1 MASEFII
8 PEKPVEWDQTAKK
21 ARVHDQSLYD
31 IQPNA
36 TKLPSA
42 SNMDR
47 QVHPTFRSYATRKDA
62 NNLKPEM
69 LGILKEHLDAVKK
82 HLEDRKDYKDYL
94 DDVQDVRNGRR
105 PLGTLPNLGLFGLA
119 RHFQQQITNKDI
131 FESSVKYVI
140 SPIATRSRAAAA
152 ARQDH
157 SEEKSGHSGLDLRGS
172 GALRSSTPSVATSRS
187 SSEGHPPYGESPLAS
202 RGRATHDPEMASS
215 QDSQGQGSPEG
226 SDPEHSR
233 SPANT
238 TSALSDW
245 SAVSAT
251 AANILYVPTA
261 DETIVNTFLIL
272 LLNALG
278 FGYTSVTAEWVLERL
293 MLKHTFGAS
302 ELEAR
307 TDGCLRTKT
316 EQVTAIVEVKP
327 HIRSKNRVAIT
338 MQETTQALLW
348 IATEGFPL
356 PSERRLV
363 LLSQD
368 RHEVY
373 ITIPDYD
380 ADYLTY
386 LKGEADADTPRSYLN
401 MKFYGPWD
409 IYDGK
414 SLNNLCRLLL
424 AFTLSTYSRNVL
436 IKPPTTWEW
445 RKSDARRKAS
455 GAPAESYSSKNL
467 FEGKSEEDSI
477 DFRFWLPSATSFT
490 TKMLAHKNETHMA
503 TILFASSPVP
513 RIMTIGTEP
522 CNLASEKGHLTSE
535 SARKAQS
542 QPPEI
547 LEPHHQTA
555 FPPVANTRSATAY
568 PGPIV
573 HEGGEKDEKERG
585 L

>member
-1 MASEFII
+1 MTLSLESASLMALVRIFISALPVPPRIRRFILFVTPSQFHISFTATPNSSPIDKPGLPFYSTLVVSAHDPLELCQLDAAAMASEFII
-8 PEKPVEWDQTAKK
+8 PEKPAEWDQTAGK

-47 QVHPTFRSYATRKDA
+47 DIYLTFRSYVTRKDA

-69 LGILKEHLDAVKK
+69 LGILKEHLDAVKN

-105 PLGTLPNLGLFGLA
+105 PLGTLPNLGVFGLA

-131 FESSVKYVI
+131 FESSVKHVI
-140 SPIATRSRAAAA
+140 SPIVTRSRAAAA

-157 SEEKSGHSGLDLRGS
+157 SEERSGRSCFDLRGS
-172 GALRSSTPSVATSRS
+172 GALRSSTPSVTTSRS
-187 SSEGHPPYGESPLAS
+187 SSEGHPPCGESPLAS

-215 QDSQGQGSPEG
+215 QDSQGQGSPE
-226 SDPEHSR
+226 HSR

-251 AANILYVPTA
+251 AAKILYVPTA
-261 DETIVNTFLIL
+261 DEAIVNTFLVL

-293 MLKHTFGAS
+293 MLKHIFGAS

-316 EQVTAIVEVKP
+316 EQITAIVEVKP
-327 HIRSKNRVAIT
+327 HIRSKNKVAIT
-338 MQETTQALLW
+338 MQETTQVLLW
-348 IATEGFPL
+348 IATDGFPL
-356 PSERRLV
+356 PSERRFV

-401 MKFYGPWD
+401 MKIYGPWD
-409 IYDGK
+409 IYDRK

-424 AFTLSTYSRNVL
+424 AFTLSVS
-436 IKPPTTWEW
+436 
-445 RKSDARRKAS
+445 
-455 GAPAESYSSKNL
+455 
-467 FEGKSEEDSI
+467 
-477 DFRFWLPSATSFT
+477 
-490 TKMLAHKNETHMA
+490 
-503 TILFASSPVP
+503 
-513 RIMTIGTEP
+513 
-522 CNLASEKGHLTSE
+522 
-535 SARKAQS
+535 
-542 QPPEI
+542 
-547 LEPHHQTA
+547 
-555 FPPVANTRSATAY
+555 
-568 PGPIV
+568 
-573 HEGGEKDEKERG
+573 
-585 L
+585 